1 MKRCRVVLVV
11 LLLAPG
17 LAGADLF
24 EDAVSSLTNDNLD
37 AARLDYLGRSLQGAL
52 SSAYP
57 RIPQGTPFLHDW
69 QINASCG
76 GFGFGA
82 GIMDSLA
89 GMMDPQRLGQ
99 AFVQQTQSAATTLIG
114 AALSQLP
121 MVSACYVSPTICDVV
136 KQIQNVVNRILHGKL
151 LTCAQAENALAGVGM
166 KVSGANLSRCLSAA
180 QAGGMSL
187 IEAEFSC
194 AGGGGP
200 PTMPR
205 LIRGSLQL
213 AQAPPDIEAFAYD
226 LLGEIGLSAGA
237 GADIDVEAP
246 SRRLHDIYETERQRL
261 SQRVRDAVAVAGSGS
276 ILTVAQHR
284 GVSLPGMAMPYG
296 VLRAL
301 HQLRETDPA
310 AYENYQEKVA
320 AAFTLLRL
328 SWQVN
333 ELRDLLEEGVL
344 DNPQLS
350 EAEREMVLDRLVR
363 LERERDRFFR
373 EQEQLDRHARPLLQQ
388 ILADFEA
395 RGEMARG
402 HAVGIGADRT
412 AGPSRFGDQT
422 PLGYGY

>member
-1 MKRCRVVLVV
+1 MKRCWVLVLV
-11 LLLAPG
+11 LLLTPG

-24 EDAVSSLTNDNLD
+24 EDAVRSLTNDNLE

-52 SSAYP
+52 SAAYP
-57 RIPQGTPFLHDW
+57 RIPQGTPLLHDW
-69 QINASCG
+69 QINTPCG

-89 GMMDPQRLGQ
+89 GMMDPERLGQ
-99 AFVQQTQSAATTLIG
+99 AFVRQAQSAATTLIG
-114 AALSQLP
+114 AAISQLP
-121 MVSACYVSPTICDVV
+121 MVSACYLSPTICDVV
-136 KQIQNVVNRILHGKL
+136 KQVQNVVNRILHGKL
-151 LTCAQAENALAGVGM
+151 LTCAQAENMLAGVGM
-166 KVSGANLSRCLSAA
+166 KISGANMSRCLSEA

-200 PTMPR
+200 PTMPT

-213 AQAPPDIEAFAYD
+213 AGASPDIEAFAYD
-226 LLGEIGLSAGA
+226 VLGEIGLSAGT

-246 SRRLHDIYETERQRL
+246 SRRLHDLYETERERL
-261 SQRVRDAVAVAGSGS
+261 SARVRDAAAVVGTGSALS
-276 ILTVAQHR
+276 AAKHR
-284 GVSLPGMAMPYG
+284 GVSLPGLAMPYG

-301 HQLRETDPA
+301 HQLRETDPQ
-310 AYENYQEKVA
+310 AYANYEEKVA
-320 AAFTLLRL
+320 AVFTMLRL

-350 EAEREMVLDRLVR
+350 EAEVEMIRSRLVR

-373 EQEQLDRHARPLLQQ
+373 EQEQLDHHARPLLQQ

-395 RGEMARG
+395 RGNMARG
-402 HAVGIGADRT
+402 HAVGVGGNRT
-412 AGPSRFGDQT
+412 TGPARFGDQT
-422 PLGYGY
+422 PMGHGY